1 MSYPLN
7 YCIPIGETGIIDL
20 RAQFMVVDTGV
31 LVNSGAAIDTGFYED
46 GGYYYWEYS
55 NHSDGF
61 YGLVKFYKASA
72 PSVTLGMLAINSRE
86 AENLDEKVS
95 TRATQTSVN
104 TIDDLLDTE
113 IAAIQSAL
121 TSLAT
126 KVAAI
131 RAGVV
136 GRSVADDAND
146 PTEIEYYDEDDT
158 TVLFTHTLTDTER
171 TVA

>member
-1 MSYPLN
+1 MANPLSFTF
-7 YCIPIGETGIIDL
+7 YTTPAIADM
-20 RAQFMVVDTGV
+20 RAQFYTSAGA
-31 LVNSGAAIDTGFYED
+31 NSGSAIDTGFLEVGTNGMYNFFGD
-46 GGYYYWEYS
+46 PGDNFTGG
-55 NHSDGF
+55 
-61 YGLVKFYKASA
+61 VKFYSLADASNILAIRDISPKEVENNDVKAS
-72 PSVTLGMLAINSRE
+72 TL
-86 AENLDEKVS
+86 
-95 TRATQTSVN
+95 ATQTSVN

-113 IAAIQSAL
+113 IAAITSAL
-121 TSLAT
+121 AALAT

-146 PTEIEYYDEDDT
+146 PTEIEYYAEDDT